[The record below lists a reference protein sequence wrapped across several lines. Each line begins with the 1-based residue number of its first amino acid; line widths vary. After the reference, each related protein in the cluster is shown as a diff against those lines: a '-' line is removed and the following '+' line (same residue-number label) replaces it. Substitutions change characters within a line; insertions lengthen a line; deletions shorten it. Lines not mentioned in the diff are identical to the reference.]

1 MASAAE
7 IVNLIKES
15 LPADG
20 GIDFIQDIRAGI
32 FALSSLHAQPI
43 DFVRW
48 VPIEDVEAN
57 DYNPNSVAAKE
68 MGLLYTSI
76 KHDGYTQP
84 IVTIFDAERQKYVI
98 IDGFHRWICAQSDK
112 RVLKRD
118 KKTVPV
124 IFKDVDAIDAMVMHI
139 CLNRGRGQ
147 IVAKYMSSI
156 VKDVYHSGKYSPDEI
171 KDIFNMSY
179 AELTLMM
186 DSSVI
191 KQRKITEYSYSK
203 AWVPIEA
210 PQGSAE
216 EIIELEKPPNADR

>member
-1 MASAAE
+1 ME
-7 IVNLIKES
+7 IEKVKWDQIQPAPWRATHVLKPDLQVLADS
-15 LPADG
+15 L
-20 GIDFIQDIRAGI
+20 
-32 FALSSLHAQPI
+32 
-43 DFVRW
+43 
-48 VPIEDVEAN
+48 N
-57 DYNPNSVAAKE
+57 DYGWVSPIIVQKS
-68 MGLLYTSI
+68 T
-76 KHDGYTQP
+76 GY
-84 IVTIFDAERQKYVI
+84 I

-124 IFKDVDAIDAMVMHI
+124 IFKDVDAIDAMVMHV